1 MRYEINE
8 LMIKNGFIYDKD
20 KKVENIVIPGVDQE
34 YANRYYRFMKSQ
46 SSVSQIIGAKCLALP
61 ISKIIKFY
69 SPQPSTTQEFH
80 YWNTFDDNL
89 EVGTNLPVVWAT
101 SIVDGNVILS
111 IPKKHY
117 DEIIDQ
123 LQDNAAVTEQA
134 ELDDEN
140 IRQNPPSYLTNPKK
154 KADYVAA
161 LRHYYPDDVRVS
173 GKTDVELMKNTLKQL
188 QAMLSEIQL
197 AANATAEIEAIIINS
212 MVEETAVEEAII
224 INNTVEAAV
233 VETIT
238 T

>member
-1 MRYEINE
+1 M
-8 LMIKNGFIYDKD
+8 
-20 KKVENIVIPGVDQE
+20 
-34 YANRYYRFMKSQ
+34 
-46 SSVSQIIGAKCLALP
+46 
-61 ISKIIKFY
+61 
-69 SPQPSTTQEFH
+69 
-80 YWNTFDDNL
+80 
-89 EVGTNLPVVWAT
+89 
-101 SIVDGNVILS
+101 

-197 AANATAEIEAIIINS
+197 AANATAEIEAIIINN
-212 MVEETAVEEAII
+212 MVEAAAVEAII
-224 INNTVEAAV
+224 INSMVEAAA
-233 VETIT
+233 VEAT
-238 T
+238 TT